1 MIDDNAWPRLDT
13 CWVQRVRGRYYTV
26 TVVEDGLVV
35 RRGAGNTTG
44 AVVRG
49 VQRGD
54 LTWDEARRIVASML
68 AGLADSDVAA
78 GD

>member
-1 MIDDNAWPRLDT
+1 MIDDSVWPRLDT
-13 CWVQRVRGRYYTV
+13 CWVQHVRGRYYTV
-26 TVVEDGLVV
+26 TVVEDGLAV

-44 AVVRG
+44 AVVRR

-54 LTWDEARRIVASML
+54 LTWGEARRVVA
-68 AGLADSDVAA
+68 GVLADLADHDVAA